1 MSMVS
6 LHEIDPCII
15 ESSINSWKEPISHLE
30 GIDKNTANEK
40 AINTLNHVGL
50 ISQPKVTLAISFAQP
65 LNLSDVQCVAA
76 YIKPASIFYF
86 HFLF

>member
-1 MSMVS
+1 MVS

-30 GIDKNTANEK
+30 VIDKNTAANEK
-40 AINTLNHVGL
+40 PINTLNHVGL
-50 ISQPKVTLAISFAQP
+50 ISQPKVTLAISFTQP

-76 YIKPASIFYF
+76 YIKPASMFYF